1 MREYSIRLV
10 FMDLETR
17 IESDKTY
24 PIKAD
29 NNADAVTK
37 VLNSLSTEER
47 DSFYEVSVCHFK

>member
-10 FMDLETR
+10 FMDLATR

-24 PIKAD
+24 LIKAD

-37 VLNSLSTEER
+37 LLDSLTAEER